1 MASTSRSRTAPA
13 TPQRTRSWSQPLLSQ
28 STASSTIRSIV
39 PSFKRILVALALLWA
54 GPAFSQAG
62 IQFPA
67 GQILGNSTAATR
79 GGQAS
84 TVTSILDR
92 AFTGAQGMVLNRGAS
107 NWTATR
113 TPVIGF
119 ATGGTGTL
127 GFAGTT
133 SGTAT
138 ITAQA
143 VAGTPTLTLP
153 NASGTFAIS
162 ATSPLTLSA
171 TTGALTCT
179 TCTTNAAALTTNQL

>member
-92 AFTGAQGMVLNRGAS
+92 AFTGAQGMVLNRGAA
-107 NWTATR
+107 NWAATR
-113 TPVIGF
+113 TPTLGLS
-119 ATGGTGTL
+119 GTLGTL
-127 GFAGTT
+127 GFGNAT
-133 SGTAT
+133 SGT
-138 ITAQA
+138 
-143 VAGTPTLTLP
+143 VTLQP
-153 NASGTFAIS
+153 A
-162 ATSPLTLSA
+162 
-171 TTGALTCT
+171 TGALGSSVLTMPAFT
-179 TCTTNAAALTTNQL
+179 DTLAVLAGAQVLTNKTIAGASNTLTVRLA